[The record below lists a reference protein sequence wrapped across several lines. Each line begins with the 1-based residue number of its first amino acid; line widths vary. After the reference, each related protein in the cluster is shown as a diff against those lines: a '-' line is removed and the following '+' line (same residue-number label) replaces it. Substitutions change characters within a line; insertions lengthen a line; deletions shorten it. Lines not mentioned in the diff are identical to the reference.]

1 MASDFSVPT
10 KPVPRDLPLGL
21 ALFRSAQTLAHF
33 CREAMLQYPLG
44 NSLTGD
50 SRSPNNRDSK
60 VQAVQHVKN
69 TGTPG
74 EDRSMKQ
81 FKVTFTR
88 ILTHEEVIEAGSL
101 EAARKRADERER
113 ELVISDFNTETTS
126 YDIQEANG
134 DNQNN

>member
-1 MASDFSVPT
+1 MTWHLVAV
-10 KPVPRDLPLGL
+10 
-21 ALFRSAQTLAHF
+21 ALVLAHF

-44 NSLTGD
+44 SAHTGD
-50 SRSPNNRDSK
+50 SRSPNNRDSE
-60 VQAVQHVKN
+60 VQALQSVKN
-69 TGTPG
+69 TGAPG

-88 ILTHEEVIEAGSL
+88 ILTHEEVIEAASL

-113 ELVISDFNTETTS
+113 ELVISDFDTETTT

-134 DNQNN
+134 DNQNK